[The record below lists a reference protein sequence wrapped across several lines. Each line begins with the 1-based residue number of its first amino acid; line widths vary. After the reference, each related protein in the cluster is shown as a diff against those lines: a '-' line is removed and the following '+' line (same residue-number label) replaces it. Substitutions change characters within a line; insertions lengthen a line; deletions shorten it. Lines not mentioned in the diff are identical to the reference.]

1 LELSFNG
8 RSLEIN
14 VFFKTGDE
22 GVPIQVDGEA
32 WIQNPGVIRILH
44 KNRVQMLCRNRNL
57 EMSLKSWQEKQRQ
70 HSISI
75 AKEQTSVTSEYAT
88 ALSESLFTERET
100 YFLLSFIEVVSTL
113 VKWVKF
119 LIISHP
125 SLQKDLYQ
133 VATKTAD
140 SLEAIHPNGR
150 LLEGPTLRAK
160 LTDLVNS
167 SKQLYEDSCEL
178 LRERGHSL
186 IMRED
191 LESKLSAALAN
202 MEMEIRKVQLK
213 KDDDGVIKAYLN
225 CLAPHEELETGRKKN
240 KPFWLRFRGKD
251 QHQAGTSGVKNR
263 SSSREAVSNWG
274 VNEVTTWLEAMQL
287 SEYVDTFVKNDI
299 RGKELLTLARR
310 DLKDLGVTK
319 VGHVKRILQAIKDLG
334 SN

>member
-1 LELSFNG
+1 M
-8 RSLEIN
+8 
-14 VFFKTGDE
+14 
-22 GVPIQVDGEA
+22 DGEA
-32 WIQNPGVIRILH
+32 WLQTPGVIRILH
-44 KNRVQMLCRNRNL
+44 KNRVQMLCRNRSL

-75 AKEQTSVTSEYAT
+75 AKEQTSVTSEYNT

-100 YFLLSFIEVVSTL
+100 YFLLSFIECVSTL

-125 SLQKDLYQ
+125 SLQKDLYV
-133 VATKTAD
+133 VASKTSDA
-140 SLEAIHPNGR
+140 LEAIHPSGK
-150 LLEGPTLRAK
+150 LLEGPSLRTK
-160 LTDLVNS
+160 LTDLVNC

-191 LESKLSAALAN
+191 LETKLSAALAN
-202 MEMEIRKVQLK
+202 MEMEIRRVHLQKGE
-213 KDDDGVIKAYLN
+213 DGIIKAYLN
-225 CLAPHEELETGRKKN
+225 VLAPNEETECRKKN
-240 KPFWLRFRGKD
+240 KPFWLRFRGKGGHTD
-251 QHQAGTSGVKNR
+251 QAAGPSTKTR

-274 VNEVTTWLEAMQL
+274 VHEVSTWLEAMQM
-287 SEYVDTFVKNDI
+287 SEYVDSFVKNDI